1 MNSVGAVIVASGYGG
16 HGKKQN
22 PMEEIDDLNVAVQIV
37 VTFQRAGIKD
47 IVVVCKEEKEN
58 LKKEL
63 RGFGVSFLNDA
74 GNNEGEMFSGVKKGL
89 SYLETRCERIFV
101 CPVEIALFTKDTV
114 EQLMKNPAK
123 LEIIMPVIQYLYLL
137 HWLRQFLDTKEK
149 KDCVEQFRAFL

>member
-63 RGFGVSFLNDA
+63 RGFGVSFLNDT
-74 GNNEGEMFSGVKKGL
+74 GDNEGEMFFGEL
-89 SYLETRCERIFV
+89 SCRSSNTYICFIGYVNSWIPRRKW
-101 CPVEIALFTKDTV
+101 IAWSNS
-114 EQLMKNPAK
+114 EP
-123 LEIIMPVIQYLYLL
+123 
-137 HWLRQFLDTKEK
+137 
-149 KDCVEQFRAFL
+149 FRRTCL